1 MKKLSLLFLFSILAL
16 GLAFAMPMQEAF
28 AHSVTGTPVVST
40 IVTQSDDTILIFA
53 LSGLLVGITHTTVI
67 IRTSREY
74 FHE

>member
-53 LSGLLVGITHTTVI
+53 LSGLLVGITHTII
-67 IRTSREY
+67 IRTSSEY